1 MNTPMRTLGLVALSI
16 LVACGNGGTNSSA
29 PKPAPV
35 NDAQKPKAPEAPA
48 DPIAEVDAYLT
59 SVNVNKSAPDW
70 RTSLRMPP
78 KLRFDAQ
85 TDYFWHLDTSAG
97 AIKIR
102 LFADTAPIHVSS
114 CFFLT
119 RLGFYDGLN
128 FHRIV
133 PGFMAQGGDPLG
145 TGAGGPGYQFGGEFQ
160 GGRKHDRPGI
170 LSMAH
175 AGAGTDG
182 SQFFLT
188 FVPTPHLDN
197 RHTVWGEVVEG
208 METVKALEKLG
219 SPSAPNGAVAN
230 PPLIKKA
237 TVSAVKKG

>member
-1 MNTPMRTLGLVALSI
+1 MNTPMRTLGLVALMI
-16 LVACGNGGTNSSA
+16 LAACGNGGANVPSE
-29 PKPAPV
+29 PKTPAV
-35 NDAQKPKAPEAPA
+35 EADKPKAPETPA
-48 DPIAEVDAYLT
+48 DPLAEVDKFIT
-59 SVNVNKSAPDW
+59 SANVNKSAPDW
-70 RTSLRMPP
+70 RTTLRMPP
-78 KLRFDAQ
+78 KLRFDLQ
-85 TDYFWHLDTSAG
+85 TDYFWHLDTAVG

-128 FHRIV
+128 FHRII

-145 TGAGGPGYQFGGEFQ
+145 TGNGGPGYKFGGEFQ

-188 FVPTPHLDN
+188 FAPTSHLDGK
-197 RHTVWGEVVEG
+197 HTVWGEVVEG
-208 METVKALEKLG
+208 MDAVKALEKLG
-219 SPSAPNGAVAN
+219 SQQGQVVN